1 MSKLQSRQ
9 TMAQPLRWAEA
20 ENCVDGEK
28 IASTVSAKKTFIKKV
43 KKTCWKLVLSNKL
56 NNMFMNILC
65 HLAKVIISGRVIKEF
80 VCFTLYWDS

>member
-28 IASTVSAKKTFIKKV
+28 IASTVSAKKNIYKKCE
-43 KKTCWKLVLSNKL
+43 KNLLKIGFKQQ
-56 NNMFMNILC
+56 I
-65 HLAKVIISGRVIKEF
+65 E
-80 VCFTLYWDS
+80 